1 MLPDLLLS
9 QRLVEARMKA
19 VLSWAEEKQ
28 MRASASPQ
36 ERRLCSTLGYLE
48 TVRLRFRARHAKPR
62 LQYPRLMLAT
72 RALAA
77 AR

>member
-48 TVRLRFRARHAKPR
+48 TVRLRFRARHGRPRPESPR
-62 LQYPRLMLAT
+62 LTLAT
-72 RALAA
+72 RAPALG
-77 AR
+77 R